1 MKYKVIKTNKKITL
15 DSCYYAHTTATL
27 LYNGDVLV
35 ETLYRYGKPVSSIYT
50 KDEFISWRND
60 IQKTSQQEYKYN
72 F

>member
-1 MKYKVIKTNKKITL
+1 MKNKVIKTNKKITL
-15 DSCYYAHTTATL
+15 ASCHYAETSATL
-27 LYNGDVLV
+27 LSNGDVLV
-35 ETLYRYGKPVSSIYT
+35 ETFYRYGKPVSSIYT